1 MGFNILLK
9 PIPFEGAKR
18 YRSGS
23 VPSNGRYLMSTNRKV
38 LKVVSIAQIL
48 VAIAAAALGAIA
60 LAGAPLAEDEAG
72 ILGVLVVNIDGILYL
87 ACAFL
92 TFICALMGV
101 HGANQPS
108 RLGSHRLI
116 AILIVLLAVGTGAF
130 AGLGR
135 EIPVLAA
142 VIGIA
147 ALCAAILDGAVRREA
162 DL

>member
-1 MGFNILLK
+1 M
-9 PIPFEGAKR
+9 
-18 YRSGS
+18 
-23 VPSNGRYLMSTNRKV
+23 
-38 LKVVSIAQIL
+38 
-48 VAIAAAALGAIA
+48 
-60 LAGAPLAEDEAG
+60 
-72 ILGVLVVNIDGILYL
+72 NIDGILYL

>member
-1 MGFNILLK
+1 
-9 PIPFEGAKR
+9 
-18 YRSGS
+18 
-23 VPSNGRYLMSTNRKV
+23 MSTNRKV

-48 VAIAAAALGAIA
+48 IAIAAAALGAIA

-72 ILGVLVVNIDGILYL
+72 ILGVLVVDVDGILYL

-142 VIGIA
+142 AIGIA
-147 ALCAAILDGAVRREA
+147 VLCAAILDGAVRREA